1 MGKILSAIVAE
12 TKGQGGWGLMCLCV
26 RIIFN
31 PEVLEWLEIFPV
43 DKKKI
48 YSTGLGEIFR
58 VALDLLI
65 TVEQ

>member
-1 MGKILSAIVAE
+1 
-12 TKGQGGWGLMCLCV
+12 MCLCV